1 MCQSSNHMLCFVGA
15 ARRASGET
23 GCGAVRAR
31 AREVLGDVKE
41 LRLIVPEVA
50 GPSEKKLP
58 IRRRDR
64 QRGSDRW
71 VVGSQAGIGAA
82 SSSSS

>member
-1 MCQSSNHMLCFVGA
+1 MCQSSDLMLCFVGA
-15 ARRASGET
+15 ARHASGET

-31 AREVLGDVKE
+31 AREVLWDVKE

-50 GPSEKKLP
+50 GRSEKKLP
-58 IRRRDR
+58 IRRDR
-64 QRGSDRW
+64 QRGSERW